1 MHTDTGWCCRYG
13 TWQEEVTVSGH
24 CLWPTTGQYLPRT
37 LFGTYHVRGKE
48 GTVFLTS
55 GEEKLSYGI
64 FSLVLYSA
72 HIMLEVKS
80 VQFISHPGKKVKL
93 QHYFSFSFSISFYS
107 ARIMLGVRV
116 HSFPFIRVGKL
127 SYSIL
132 ILRFQ
137 AKMLEYSHVGLAFMW
152 YVFYFKF
159 PPLKTFTRK
168 TLQLSSEGI
177 IVKRGNS
184 CEKIVPSRCLSSL
197 DSKMLVIVWQPSWM
211 GFNQMFKKTDYAFVA
226 RSKDMLRAV
235 CFVSS
240 CELFWYASPKKI
252 LLRYIGNKLFALS
265 CSTWRFPTWQ
275 GRKLTNEL
283 GHNTCEL
290 LTVRFAVKIRL
301 RRACALSSKLERTR
315 GV

>member
-1 MHTDTGWCCRYG
+1 MDTGWCCWYG

-24 CLWPTTGQYLPRT
+24 CLWPTTGQYLSRT
-37 LFGTYHVRGKE
+37 LFGTHHVRGKE

-55 GEEKLSYGI
+55 GEEKLSYSI
-64 FSLVLYSA
+64 FSLVLYLA
-72 HIMLEVKS
+72 HIMVEVKS
-80 VQFISHPGKKVKL
+80 VQFTSHQGKKVKL

-132 ILRFQ
+132 ILRIQ

-197 DSKMLVIVWQPSWM
+197 DSKILVIVWQPSWM
-211 GFNQMFKKTDYAFVA
+211 GFNQMFKKTVYAFVW
-226 RSKDMLRAV
+226 SPAV
-235 CFVSS
+235 RTCWEPS
-240 CELFWYASPKKI
+240 
-252 LLRYIGNKLFALS
+252 ALS
-265 CSTWRFPTWQ
+265 PPVNYFEMHPQ
-275 GRKLTNEL
+275 RKYFDVT
-283 GHNTCEL
+283 
-290 LTVRFAVKIRL
+290 
-301 RRACALSSKLERTR
+301 
-315 GV
+315 